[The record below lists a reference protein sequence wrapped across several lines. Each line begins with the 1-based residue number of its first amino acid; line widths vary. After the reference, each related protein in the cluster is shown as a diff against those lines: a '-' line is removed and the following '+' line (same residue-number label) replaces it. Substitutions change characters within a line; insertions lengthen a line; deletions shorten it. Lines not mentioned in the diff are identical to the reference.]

1 MRNRELPF
9 HLAPEIL
16 RPGLA
21 IVWRHFIERTEGIKN
36 PQPSTF
42 VAEIVKLWG
51 SSEFASQSCLQD
63 PTLLTHLFSHP
74 NFSRPR
80 APGDLAQELAKK
92 LDKISDGTALAHVL
106 RVVRREE
113 LVRIAW
119 RDITGWATLN
129 ETLSDLSTLADCCL
143 EQALFHLDA
152 WQRESW
158 GTPCNDLDETQSLC
172 VLAMGKLGGEELNF
186 SSDIDLIFIYGE
198 EGETRGKRR
207 CSNAEYFHRL
217 GQRLIRILD
226 ENTVDG
232 FVFRVDMRL
241 RPNGESGPLV
251 LPFDAFENYYALSG
265 RDWERYAMIK
275 ARPVAGNL
283 ALGQRLLDTLRPFI
297 YRRYLDF
304 NAIDS
309 LREMK
314 HLITHQ
320 VQRQKAEENIKLGAG
335 GIRDVEFIA
344 QSLQLLWG
352 GRYPELRTPS
362 TQRALIELASLGF
375 IPSEEAASL
384 LNSYTFLRQLE
395 NRLQAIED
403 RQIQQLPEDTIKQA
417 RLAYAMGYE
426 SYPLLQ
432 AALHNK
438 RQSIIQAF
446 DTLLGAKLVSPTN
459 GSAHTHALL
468 WADELSET
476 AAEAALSDAYIT
488 EPHTALDSLH
498 QFRLCPAVRALS
510 EGGRARLDR
519 LMPLLLDEIGV
530 TPEPALTFNR
540 LLGFLESIVRRT
552 TYIALLLEV
561 PRARAELIRL
571 LGASPWIAQ
580 RLRLQPSLLDELLHL
595 ETPHHRPSQ
604 ETLEGELA
612 RRMQGVTPGDI
623 EQEMEVL
630 RQFKEAQML
639 HVAAAEVSG
648 REPLIRVSDTLS
660 NIAQTVLARTLIL
673 AWRDVQKR
681 SARSE
686 PSSNPSQSPPTFG
699 IVGYGKLGGIELNY
713 ESDLDLIFLYA
724 DADERSSV
732 DNKEGLD
739 NQTIFTRL
747 GQRIMHYLTTRTP
760 AGIAYEIDM
769 RLRPSGNSGLLVNTL
784 DRFADY
790 QQKHAWTWEHQAL
803 VRARF
808 VAGDPEMKKGFDAT
822 RHRVLSQPRGIGELR
837 EDIVSMR
844 ERMRKTLAPPE
855 GFDLKHSPG
864 GMIDIEFIA
873 QFGVLAWSA
882 KVPTLTRWSDNIRLF
897 ESFAE
902 ARLMSVEDARA
913 LIEAYCA
920 LRNEHHRLLLLPN
933 LGFLPGQPRC
943 QPSPVGL
950 IISVCLRVLLKL
962 D

>member
-1 MRNRELPF
+1 MNSELPF

-16 RPGLA
+16 QPGLA
-21 IVWRHFIERTEGIKN
+21 IVWRHFIERTEGIRDSW
-36 PQPSTF
+36 PSAF
-42 VAEIVKLWG
+42 AAEIVKLWG
-51 SSEFASQSCLQD
+51 SSEFISQSCLQD
-63 PTLLTHLFSHP
+63 PTLLVRLSSHP
-74 NFSRPR
+74 NITRPR
-80 APGDLAQELAKK
+80 APNDLARELAKK
-92 LDKISDGTALAHVL
+92 LDKTSDEMALSHVL

-113 LVRIAW
+113 LVRVAW
-119 RDITGWATLN
+119 RDITGRATLN
-129 ETLSDLSTLADCCL
+129 ETLSDLSTLAECCL
-143 EQALFHLDA
+143 EQALSHLDA

-158 GTPCNDLDETQSLC
+158 GTPYNDLDETQSMC

-186 SSDIDLIFIYGE
+186 SSDIDLIFVYGE
-198 EGETRGKRR
+198 EGETRGKHRR
-207 CSNAEYFHRL
+207 SNAEYFTRL
-217 GQRLIRILD
+217 GQRLIRMLD
-226 ENTVDG
+226 QSTVDG

-320 VQRQKAEENIKLGAG
+320 LERQDAEENIKLGTG

-362 TQRALIELASLGF
+362 TQEALTRLDSLGF
-375 IPSEEAASL
+375 IPSEQAASL
-384 LNSYTFLRQLE
+384 LDGYAFLRRLE

-403 RQIQQLPEDTIKQA
+403 RQTQQLPEDVIKKM

-426 SYPLLQ
+426 SYALLQ
-432 AALHNK
+432 TALRDK

-446 DTLLGAKLVSPTN
+446 NTLLGAKFVPPTD
-459 GSAHTHALL
+459 GSAHTRVLL
-468 WADELSET
+468 WADELNEA
-476 AAEAALSDAYIT
+476 AAEATLSNACIAR
-488 EPHTALDSLH
+488 PQAGLHSLR

-510 EGGRARLDR
+510 EGGRVRLDR
-519 LMPLLLDEIGV
+519 LMPLLLGEIGI
-530 TPEPALTFNR
+530 TPAPDQTLNR

-561 PRARAELIRL
+561 PRTRAELIRL

-595 ETPHHRPSQ
+595 ETPHHCPSQ
-604 ETLEGELA
+604 ETLEGELT
-612 RRMQGVTPGDI
+612 RRMQGIVSGDL
-623 EQEMEVL
+623 EQEMETL
-630 RQFKEAQML
+630 REFKEAQML

-648 REPLIRVSDTLS
+648 REPLMRVSDALS
-660 NIAQTVLARTLIL
+660 NIAQTVLSHTLTL

-681 SARSE
+681 STRSQ
-686 PSSNPSQSPPTFG
+686 PNSSLSQSPPNFG

-724 DADERSSV
+724 DTSKISLLGNR
-732 DNKEGLD
+732 EGLD
-739 NQTIFTRL
+739 NQALFIRL

-784 DRFADY
+784 DRFSDY

-808 VAGDPEMKKGFDAT
+808 VAGDPEIKKGFDAI
-822 RHRVLSQPRGIGELR
+822 RHRVLSQPREIDKLR

-844 ERMRKTLAPPE
+844 ERMRKTFTPSG

-882 KVPTLTRWSDNIRLF
+882 KVPTLTRWSDHIRLF
-897 ESFAE
+897 ENFAG
-902 ARLMSVEDARA
+902 ARLMSAEDTQD
-913 LIEAYCA
+913 LIEGYCT
-920 LRNEHHRLLLLPN
+920 LRNEHHRLLLLDGETGGGRN
-933 LGFLPGQPRC
+933 TFDKTRATVQTLWNKY
-943 QPSPVGL
+943 
-950 IISVCLRVLLKL
+950 LLATA
-962 D
+962 